1 MHHHVQEVSV
11 WVWILKWKYYR
22 VDLEDSRKGWIL
34 LFFWHFSFY
43 LFAPATYIIQ
53 THRCCQSDDRISRV
67 HTQNCCLS
75 RVFFIFETGFA
86 CSLNGNIMVDP
97 FTLLLEQV

>member
-43 LFAPATYIIQ
+43 LFAPATYIIH
-53 THRCCQSDDRISRV
+53 TSLLSKRRSDKQSPHAKLLFKSGFFNFRNGLCLFVKWKYHGRSV
-67 HTQNCCLS
+67 HF
-75 RVFFIFETGFA
+75 VA
-86 CSLNGNIMVDP
+86 
-97 FTLLLEQV
+97 